1 MKYLVFYDIS
11 DCRRLRE
18 IAKLLEGKG
27 YRIQK
32 SFFSCALAD
41 SEALEE
47 LKENIVKV
55 IKEKE
60 DKVAI
65 YPVCDRCLSKGY
77 YIGSTSADFFDKRYF
92 IL

>member
-1 MKYLVFYDIS
+1 MKYLVFYDIR
-11 DCRRLRE
+11 DGRRLHE
-18 IAKLLEGKG
+18 IAKLLGGKG

-32 SFFSCALAD
+32 SFFSCTLAD
-41 SEALEE
+41 SEALEK
-47 LKENIVKV
+47 LKERIKKV

-65 YPVCDRCLSKGY
+65 YPVCDRCLSEGY
-77 YIGSTSADFFDKRYF
+77 YVGSTPTNFFDKGYL